1 MRLHGKNM
9 SSVYEEI
16 DQSVLPRE
24 YLPDDY
30 TGPSAGSVTE
40 IVGMLILIQVK
51 TILLVNSNIY
61 GRNQMT
67 FFFFFFLILFFSC
80 FGAKFL
86 FPEKSRRWLMEYK
99 LKGKSEIP
107 VPISSTLDHFY
118 ISRKWHLSYFLENV
132 IPILLMLNLT
142 DYEILVLYYTFVTFY
157 FM

>member
-51 TILLVNSNIY
+51 TILLVNLNIY

-67 FFFFFFLILFFSC
+67 FFFFFFFDFF
-80 FGAKFL
+80 F
-86 FPEKSRRWLMEYK
+86 
-99 LKGKSEIP
+99 
-107 VPISSTLDHFY
+107 
-118 ISRKWHLSYFLENV
+118 
-132 IPILLMLNLT
+132 
-142 DYEILVLYYTFVTFY
+142 LVLGPNSCSLRNLAVGLWRQV
-157 FM
+157 